1 MSKKSNKKEPEFI
14 DELTQDVEKYV
25 KILKKNFKKAQ
36 KEAKEYLDGW
46 QRERADF
53 INYKKDIESYLER
66 GRQNVKEEVLL
77 QYINTVD
84 NIELMIEH
92 AHDAIIKTDWWAGV
106 ENAHKHALGALK
118 NLGVEEIQTK
128 MGDKFDPELHEA
140 VDGEGDIIAE
150 VLKKGYKMGDPSN
163 PSGQA
168 RILRPAQVKVKNK

>member
-14 DELTQDVEKYV
+14 NELTQDVEKYV
-25 KILKKNFKKAQ
+25 KLLKKKFKKTQ

-53 INYKKDIESYLER
+53 ANYKKDIENYLER
-66 GRQNVKEEVLL
+66 SRQSVKEEVLL

-118 NLGVEEIQTK
+118 NLGVEEIKTK
-128 MGDKFDPELHEA
+128 AGDKFDPKLHEA
-140 VDGEGDIIAE
+140 VEGEGDIIAE
-150 VLKKGYKMGDPSN
+150 VLKKGYKIEDPSN
-163 PSGQA
+163 SSGQVK
-168 RILRPAQVKVKNK
+168 ILRPAQVKVKNK